1 MHLEKLKAKNDRA
14 NITYKSEVQ
23 KINKEQEHSN
33 NKTNSNAATENSR
46 KNKEN
51 THSTSPS
58 DIHIT
63 FLVFIPISNNTQIFY
78 W

>member
-51 THSTSPS
+51 THSNFTKRHTY
-58 DIHIT
+58 HI
-63 FLVFIPISNNTQIFY
+63 FSLYSNL
-78 W
+78 